1 MEQLT
6 LEQAA
11 KAATEILQSQLFIKD
26 SYEQNEYLEGYHKGF
41 KEGGEWQKEQ
51 YKELINLARQ
61 LLGAYD
67 IRYPDA
73 KQLLVGYTNEAAFLK
88 FNQLLEQLQPFT

>member
-11 KAATEILQSQLFIKD
+11 SNHSNKFMSGTTAENSFKAGA
-26 SYEQNEYLEGYHKGF
+26 
-41 KEGGEWQKEQ
+41 EWQKEQ

-88 FNQLLEQLQPFT
+88 FNQLLEQLQPFTI